1 MPGSVVVNDHRE
13 KAPAIVIENV
23 KYYSRPPDLPL
34 RRIRL
39 TPDCIHII
47 YVPMFT
53 SSTLT

>member
-13 KAPAIVIENV
+13 KAPVIVIENV

-34 RRIRL
+34 RRIGQ

-47 YVPMFT
+47 YVT